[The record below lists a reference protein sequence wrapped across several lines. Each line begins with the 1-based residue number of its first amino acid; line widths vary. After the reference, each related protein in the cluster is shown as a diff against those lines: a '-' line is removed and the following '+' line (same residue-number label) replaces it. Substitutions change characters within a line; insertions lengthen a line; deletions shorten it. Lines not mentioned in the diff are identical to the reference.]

1 LDALC
6 EIYIP
11 ARRSLLPGFSTG
23 LKTLHMTCSS
33 QPHSFCN
40 SVALPQ
46 TTRIVWGGK
55 QKISMRYHLNLRS
68 FLPSPP
74 PPTPFLANIPRPT
87 ILTLVLNVHD
97 PHSANSMKPI
107 LDEQWPAWPTGHLS
121 RKTATTFGRWTIPE
135 LSTSHIGKGVA
146 LVAQT
151 AAFVYIYVRI
161 SQIGEMTLSFHATP
175 SAIRPRSIRTSILS
189 SESSTHLLELV
200 SELTMVRKRKERV
213 VCSAQHHE
221 EQERRRESQR
231 TTVNL

>member
-1 LDALC
+1 MRDLHSRQAFSAPWVFDWTEDIAYDLQLPTPFFLQLGGIATNYTNRVGREAENFDAV
-6 EIYIP
+6 
-11 ARRSLLPGFSTG
+11 SLESAQLP
-23 LKTLHMTCSS
+23 
-33 QPHSFCN
+33 
-40 SVALPQ
+40 
-46 TTRIVWGGK
+46 
-55 QKISMRYHLNLRS
+55 
-68 FLPSPP
+68 PSPP

-175 SAIRPRSIRTSILS
+175 SAIRPRSVRTSILS